1 MINNK
6 LNKISHIFCVLLQ
19 IFNTFNEIIKI
30 GWIFEV

>member
-6 LNKISHIFCVLLQ
+6 LNKISYIFSVLLQ
-19 IFNTFNEIIKI
+19 IFNTFNKMIKI